1 VINRLRLIER
11 GKRPFREYTEEYDVE
26 RKNTQIPD
34 YFLVEIFVNQVP
46 GRVGATL
53 VEQMPGY
60 LPKPFKEVRDWCVD

>member
-34 YFLVEIFVNQVP
+34 YLLEIFVNQVP

-60 LPKPFKEVRDWCVD
+60 LLC